1 MNLLII
7 IFFVIKRAK
16 LVVGVEIV
24 PEAIEDAK
32 LNSTLNGNIEDTF
45 YTYIFQ
51 NLVVKSASLWKKN
64 LKKILR

>member
-1 MNLLII
+1 
-7 IFFVIKRAK
+7 

-45 YTYIFQ
+45 YTYLFEKSCSDNRNTLQTQLQENIF
-51 NLVVKSASLWKKN
+51 
-64 LKKILR
+64 KI